1 MKFVVGKRSRVY
13 IYNVQLVFKSWYE
26 MIMVEEQN
34 VENIC
39 ILEMGNERNVI
50 EEKEKEL
57 LEDQRRIIN
66 IKCLKS
72 EREGSFKVVVV
83 RKYSELESIRNKE
96 MRKIV
101 S

>member
-1 MKFVVGKRSRVY
+1 MT
-13 IYNVQLVFKSWYE
+13 
-26 MIMVEEQN
+26 MVEEQN
-34 VENIC
+34 VENTC

-57 LEDQRRIIN
+57 SEDQRRIIN

-72 EREGSFKVVVV
+72 EREGSFKAAAV

-96 MRKIV
+96 IRKIV